1 MAVLQ
6 IYKNEA
12 CTELWQSIP
21 IIELH
26 PSRIGW
32 GQTAA
37 GTITLGEKTYKY
49 FDVSMYQATALQDV
63 PQITAAP
70 FMSKYKTITTQQYYC
85 KNGYSLQLGVT
96 ENATIMSNYRY
107 GSSALGFSEQ
117 NAVYSETSSP
127 SYWVIGFTDP
137 ADGTRYIGFTRV
149 IIQAGSVWPGYVGPT
164 SCIEASFWESA
175 LRPPYDYGSGTDA
188 DGGQGDGRI
197 PHSDIP
203 LTENPRRIMPFG
215 GHGLHAYRVNLQA
228 YNSIQGFLWGE
239 TNTIAKSLWQKF
251 MNHNHTPVQCIV
263 GAYSLPEQFM
273 PSGSAAAGVQLGGT
287 MLKPIAGSCQ
297 DVTANI
303 GFLTTELFTFNTA
316 PEPFHSWLDYTGIQA
331 ILHIPFCGTIQIAAE
346 YVVNRNVQFRYRVD
360 QLNGNV
366 VAIVYAAGRVIAEI
380 SGNCAYSVPVSGG
393 DDGTLQRLGAT
404 LAGVLQL
411 SAGNYAGALSS
422 AAEAAS
428 AVHHTQIVNS
438 DMHGSMTAC
447 ENRVPYIEWIYPT
460 TAYTPDYYKANGV
473 PCEFSGT
480 LSAFAG
486 GYGEF
491 EVLPASLNIPDATA
505 AEKEEIAALL
515 RGGVIV

>member
-1 MAVLQ
+1 MAYIQ
-6 IYKNEA
+6 FYKDAA
-12 CTELWQSIP
+12 CTELWASVPVVEVPYNRIYGNPIMVEGFSVRDQSV
-21 IIELH
+21 LD
-26 PSRIGW
+26 
-32 GQTAA
+32 
-37 GTITLGEKTYKY
+37 GTGVIKTNPFLNYNRMV
-49 FDVSMYQATALQDV
+49 DVQR
-63 PQITAAP
+63 
-70 FMSKYKTITTQQYYC
+70 YYC
-85 KNGYSLQLGVT
+85 KNGYSLDFGMT
-96 ENATIMSNYRY
+96 ASNSTFRNYMY
-107 GSSALGFSEQ
+107 GSNPLAFSDQSALNDDSNHPRYWAIGFS
-117 NAVYSETSSP
+117 
-127 SYWVIGFTDP
+127 
-137 ADGTRYIGFTRV
+137 ADGKHYIGFTRILEPNYFPDYLTV
-149 IIQAGSVWPGYVGPT
+149 SSAF
-164 SCIEASFWESA
+164 EDRFWESA
-175 LRPPYDYGSGTDA
+175 LRPAYDYGSGTDS
-188 DGGQGDGRI
+188 DGGQGDGTI

-263 GAYSLPEQFM
+263 GAYSLPAPFM
-273 PSGSAAAGVQLGGT
+273 PSGAAASGVQLGGT
-287 MLKPIAGSCQ
+287 ILKPIAGSCQ
-297 DVTANI
+297 DVTESI
-303 GFLTTELFTFNTA
+303 GFLTTELYTFTTA

-346 YVVNRNVQFRYRVD
+346 YVINRNVQFRYRVD

-380 SGNCAYSVPVSGG
+380 SGNCAYTVPVSGG

-411 SAGNYAGALSS
+411 SAGNYSGALSS

-428 AVHHTQIVNS
+428 AVHHTQLVNS

-460 TAYTPDYYKANGV
+460 TAYTPDYYRANGV

>member
-1 MAVLQ
+1 MATNYLQ
-6 IYKNEA
+6 FYEDSA
-12 CTELWQSIP
+12 CTRLWKTVPCVELLFNSIQGHGGQP
-21 IIELH
+21 GILTIGGIAYNYYDWEIRTIFIGAEEIMLEPFLTIHRPDEERRTVYCRNGFSMII
-26 PSRIGW
+26 
-32 GQTAA
+32 
-37 GTITLGEKTYKY
+37 
-49 FDVSMYQATALQDV
+49 
-63 PQITAAP
+63 
-70 FMSKYKTITTQQYYC
+70 
-85 KNGYSLQLGVT
+85 
-96 ENATIMSNYRY
+96 
-107 GSSALGFSEQ
+107 GSSPQGTVFGDFRYNGEPLPFANEDARSGRYWAIAFYD
-117 NAVYSETSSP
+117 AVTGKNY
-127 SYWVIGFTDP
+127 V
-137 ADGTRYIGFTRV
+137 GFTRDTDDTWSGTAETIACV
-149 IIQAGSVWPGYVGPT
+149 EVD
-164 SCIEASFWESA
+164 FWNDA
-175 LRPPYDYGSGTDA
+175 FRPSYDYGSGTDA
-188 DGGQGDGRI
+188 AGGQGDGKI

-203 LTENPRRIMPFG
+203 LTENPGRIMPFG
-215 GHGLHAYRVNLQA
+215 GHGLHAYRVDLSA
-228 YNSIQGFLWGE
+228 FNSIQGFLWGE
-239 TNTIAKSLWQKF
+239 SSTIAKSLWQKF
-251 MNHNHTPVQCIV
+251 MNHTHTPVQCIV
-263 GAYSLPEQFM
+263 GAYSLPEPFM
-273 PSGSAAAGVQLGGT
+273 PSGAAASGVQLGGM

-297 DVTANI
+297 DVTGAI
-303 GFLTTELFTFNTA
+303 GFLTTELYTFTTA

-346 YVVNRNVQFRYRVD
+346 YVIKRKVQFRYRVD

-380 SGNCAYSVPVSGG
+380 SGNCAYTVPVSGG

-404 LAGVLQL
+404 LSGVLQL
-411 SAGNYAGALSS
+411 AAGNYGGALSS

-428 AVHHTQIVNS
+428 AVHHTQLVNS

-460 TAYTPDYYKANGV
+460 TAYTPDYYRANGV

>member
-1 MAVLQ
+1 
-6 IYKNEA
+6 
-12 CTELWQSIP
+12 
-21 IIELH
+21 
-26 PSRIGW
+26 
-32 GQTAA
+32 
-37 GTITLGEKTYKY
+37 
-49 FDVSMYQATALQDV
+49 
-63 PQITAAP
+63 
-70 FMSKYKTITTQQYYC
+70 MSKYISFYRDSACTNLWATIPVAELEYGSVDNPPLSFTIGTTTYRYFDGYGRRFRNVEMPTENPPFLTSRNTFPIATTLYC
-85 KNGYSLQLGVT
+85 KNGLSFSITVSGDGTSNYMQISQLKAGGVT
-96 ENATIMSNYRY
+96 ISSGQNQQDTQPIKMYLAAINYQ
-107 GSSALGFSEQ
+107 G
-117 NAVYSETSSP
+117 VT
-127 SYWVIGFTDP
+127 
-137 ADGTRYIGFTRV
+137 YIGFTPPRSGWSGT
-149 IIQAGSVWPGYVGPT
+149 IQPT
-164 SCIEASFWESA
+164 AFVESSFWESA
-175 LRPPYDYGSGTDA
+175 IRPNYDYGSGTDE
-188 DGGQGDGRI
+188 DGGQGDGKI

-263 GAYSLPEQFM
+263 GAYSLPDPFM
-273 PSGSAAAGVQLGGT
+273 PSGAAASGVQLGGT

-297 DVTANI
+297 DVTDSI

-331 ILHIPFCGTIQIAAE
+331 ILHIPFCGTIQISAE
-346 YVVNRNVQFRYRVD
+346 YVINRNVQFRYRVD

>member
-1 MAVLQ
+1 MPKYIQFYRDAAC
-6 IYKNEA
+6 KNLWA
-12 CTELWQSIP
+12 ALPVTELDYGYTDAPPGTTQP
-21 IIELH
+21 I
-26 PSRIGW
+26 G
-32 GQTAA
+32 G
-37 GTITLGEKTYKY
+37 KTYRI
-49 FDVSMYQATALQDV
+49 FDGYGKRIRNVVMPTEN
-63 PQITAAP
+63 PP
-70 FMSKYKTITTQQYYC
+70 FLSSRNTFPESTTLYC
-85 KNGYSLQLGVT
+85 KNGFTITVRVTNNYGGNQNIAISNVRAGGVT
-96 ENATIMSNYRY
+96 LSDNTSYN
-107 GSSALGFSEQ
+107 SANPIRMWLASI
-117 NAVYSETSSP
+117 VYNGDT
-127 SYWVIGFTDP
+127 
-137 ADGTRYIGFTRV
+137 YIGFTSPSDEWTGV
-149 IIQAGSVWPGYVGPT
+149 VNPVAF
-164 SCIEASFWESA
+164 IESSFWESA
-175 LRPPYDYGSGTDA
+175 IRPNYDYGSGIDE
-188 DGGQGDGRI
+188 DGGQGDGKI

-287 MLKPIAGSCQ
+287 MLKPISGSCL
-297 DVTANI
+297 DVTSTI

-480 LSAFAG
+480 LLAFAG

>member
-1 MAVLQ
+1 MTV
-6 IYKNEA
+6 
-12 CTELWQSIP
+12 
-21 IIELH
+21 
-26 PSRIGW
+26 G
-32 GQTAA
+32 G
-37 GTITLGEKTYKY
+37 KTYNY
-49 FDVSMYQATALQDV
+49 YDWSLPTLFYGAQEIQSN
-63 PQITAAP
+63 P
-70 FMSKYKTITTQQYYC
+70 FLTIYRPEETKTIYC
-85 KNGYSLQLGVT
+85 KNGFSMRIGSGT
-96 ENATIMSNYRY
+96 NGTI
-107 GSSALGFSEQ
+107 
-117 NAVYSETSSP
+117 
-127 SYWVIGFTDP
+127 FTDFQYNGTALP
-137 ADGTRYIGFTRV
+137 FADESAGAGHYWAITFFDATTGKNYAGFTR
-149 IIQAGSVWPGYVGPT
+149 QNGDRWPQFPAPIACVE
-164 SCIEASFWESA
+164 IDFWNA
-175 LRPPYDYGSGTDA
+175 AFRQPYDYGSGTDA
-188 DGGQGDGRI
+188 AGGQGEGKI

-203 LTENPRRIMPFG
+203 LTDNPRRIMPFG

-263 GAYSLPEQFM
+263 GAYSLPESFM
-273 PSGSAAAGVQLGGT
+273 PSGAAASGVQLGGT
-287 MLKPIAGSCQ
+287 ILKPIAGSCQ
-297 DVTANI
+297 DVTQSI
-303 GFLTTELFTFNTA
+303 GFLTTELYTFTTA

-346 YVVNRNVQFRYRVD
+346 YVINRNVQFRYRVD

-380 SGNCAYSVPVSGG
+380 SGNCAYTVPVSGG

-411 SAGNYAGALSS
+411 SAGNYGGALSS

-428 AVHHTQIVNS
+428 AVHHTQLVNS

-460 TAYTPDYYKANGV
+460 TAYTPDYYRANGV

>member
-1 MAVLQ
+1 MAYIQ
-6 IYKNEA
+6 FYKDAA
-12 CTELWQSIP
+12 CTQLWASVPVIEIP
-21 IIELH
+21 YTTIYGNAVTIEGFSARDGSVLD
-26 PSRIGW
+26 
-32 GQTAA
+32 
-37 GTITLGEKTYKY
+37 GT
-49 FDVSMYQATALQDV
+49 DVIKSNPFLSYNRMVDV
-63 PQITAAP
+63 QR
-70 FMSKYKTITTQQYYC
+70 YYC
-85 KNGYSLQLGVT
+85 KNGYSIEFGMGSANSVFR
-96 ENATIMSNYRY
+96 NYMY
-107 GSSALGFSEQ
+107 DNHPLSFSDQSALNDSA
-117 NAVYSETSSP
+117 NHP
-127 SYWVIGFTDP
+127 RYWAIGFM
-137 ADGTRYIGFTRV
+137 ADGKHYIGFTRV
-149 IIQAGSVWPGYVGPT
+149 LAVDYFPDYLTVS
-164 SCIEASFWESA
+164 SAFEDSFWEAA
-175 LRPPYDYGSGTDA
+175 LRPPYDYGSGTDSN
-188 DGGQGDGRI
+188 GGQGDGTI

-273 PSGSAAAGVQLGGT
+273 PSGAAASGVQLGGT
-287 MLKPIAGSCQ
+287 MLKPISGSCQ
-297 DVTANI
+297 DVTENI